1 MAYKDKIVL
10 AIITARGGS
19 KRLPGKSI
27 KLLNGKPMIAY
38 AIEAANKSKYI
49 DRLIVT
55 TDDSKIANISKEFG
69 AEVPFVR
76 PPELSNDSASSL
88 SVLQHAVN
96 WMEVKENYKPN
107 IVVLIQPTSPFVLSD
122 DVDKT
127 IEKMINNDS
136 DSCFSVCE
144 IKERPE
150 WMFYLDGDRARAY
163 VKKVPETARSQDFS
177 PLFITNG
184 AVYTMKT
191 DILMKRNMIR
201 NRKNSSAHIMPVN
214 RSVDIDTLI
223 DFKLAESL
231 MKENDNFKLR

>member
-10 AIITARGGS
+10 SIITARGGS
-19 KRLPGKSI
+19 KRLPRKNI

-55 TDDSKIANISKEFG
+55 TDDSKIANISKKFG
-69 AEVPFVR
+69 AEIPFMR
-76 PPELSNDSASSL
+76 PPELSNDTASSL
-88 SVLQHAVN
+88 VVLQHAVK
-96 WMEVKENYKPN
+96 WMEVKENYKPD
-107 IVVLIQPTSPFVLSD
+107 IIVLIQPTSPFVLAD

-127 IEKMINNDS
+127 IEKIINNDS

-150 WMFYLDGDRARAY
+150 WMFYLDGDRARPY
-163 VKKVPETARSQDFS
+163 VKKVSETARSQDFS

-184 AVYTMKT
+184 AVYAMKT
-191 DILMKRNMIR
+191 DLLMKRNMIR
-201 NRKNSSAHIMPVN
+201 NRKNSSVHTMPVN
-214 RSVDIDTLI
+214 RSIDIDTLT
-223 DFKLAESL
+223 DFRLAELL
-231 MKENDNFKLR
+231 MKENKNFRL